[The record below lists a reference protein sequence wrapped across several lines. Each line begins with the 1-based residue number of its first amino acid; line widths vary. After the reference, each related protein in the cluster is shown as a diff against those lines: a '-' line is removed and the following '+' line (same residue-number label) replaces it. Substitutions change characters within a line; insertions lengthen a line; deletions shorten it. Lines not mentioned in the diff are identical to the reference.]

1 VIIGSIEIR
10 PELVFA
16 ILAILLGIINLLL
29 WLFIVKGEKRET
41 GIQSVDIEEIKSELS
56 QTEERLVNLLSRIK
70 STPPDLRPVIEILEE
85 IKESKLEVGEL
96 NIEPIKEEL
105 KKELKNIEKL
115 YEALDAHIVELINIL
130 KK

>member
-1 VIIGSIEIR
+1 MIIGSIEIR